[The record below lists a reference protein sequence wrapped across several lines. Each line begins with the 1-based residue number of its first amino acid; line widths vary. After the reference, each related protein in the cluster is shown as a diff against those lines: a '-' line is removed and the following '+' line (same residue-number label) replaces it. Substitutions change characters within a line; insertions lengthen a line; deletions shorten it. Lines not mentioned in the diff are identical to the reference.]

1 MYVLHD
7 KDPCVISLVIGP
19 STSIVYIIFH
29 DLCKDAYM
37 YIYRSFFFTQ
47 LATLIISMFINI
59 YFWFV
64 YKLC

>member
-37 YIYRSFFFTQ
+37 YIYRSFFFYP
-47 LATLIISMFINI
+47 ISNLNNIN
-59 YFWFV
+59 V
-64 YKLC
+64 YKYLFLVCI